1 MGIQGLLPF
10 ITDPQRG
17 AIKTVSIRDFKGQ
30 TAAIDG
36 YVLLHRGA
44 FSCAKQLF
52 EGQNTDAFVSHC
64 MRYIDLLQ
72 KHGVRPLLVFDGAS
86 LSAKRDT
93 ERQRRDARKT
103 ARTQAVELLALGKT
117 NDAYQ
122 AMSRAIDV
130 THKMAL
136 RFIHAARSRG
146 IDSIVAPYEADAQ
159 LAYLTHTGLAHFVIT
174 EDSDL
179 IVFGC
184 EKILFKLQLN
194 GEGRLY
200 DKSLLEGALCT
211 KKLRCNNYSF
221 EKFRIACILSGC
233 DYAKSLPGIGLAKAW
248 KFASITDSLEDL
260 NFKLPKM
267 GQYLNMNGLDVND
280 EYIRLVKIA
289 NGAFKH
295 QIVYDPVER
304 RRRPLEDFHEDN
316 ASCVITTE
324 TVGQIKMNEDE
335 SFDRALGNIDPMSG
349 AQLDNY
355 RPSDNTFNKSSIW
368 NRNRLTQST
377 LTASVVSTRNSI
389 KASVSV
395 ATPPKDVTAV
405 TTQELEAQ
413 DTRLTNL
420 LQQYTKTD
428 TKMSSTVKECY
439 YKELYEGQNDD
450 NKEGKTDFNAEIL
463 AKNPFIKKKQV
474 PVEESSIAKVL
485 HNEDKMEEITE
496 KITPKSDDSK
506 NSPTAKKSTS
516 PWSKLQSI
524 FNNHKR
530 NEKCPFK
537 KQRNNKYDQLVV
549 QKRKAGENGYFCNTN
564 NKKSK
569 LEGTNT
575 NQQDSTTNQFSEES
589 NLCQD
594 TDLSGKENY
603 YPQENELITDAPLAM
618 CCNDTLD
625 LEQSTD
631 TKSDI
636 ILKEINVN
644 VEHFSSNDL
653 GASESEE
660 MKNIDVLNLNLD
672 NFPDKALV
680 NKEIE
685 TLCQDVDT
693 ISVHSDELLPI
704 DQMLE
709 CILATNDDDAEIA
722 IVEQNSP
729 IIRRHKK
736 GNVVSSAGKAGSSSG
751 KGKRQTNLL
760 DFFKKK

>member
-52 EGQNTDAFVSHC
+52 EGQHTDAFVSHC

-103 ARTQAVELLALGKT
+103 ARKQAVELLALGKT

-136 RFIHAARSRG
+136 RFIQTARSRG

-159 LAYLTHTGLAHFVIT
+159 LAYLTHAGLAHFVIT

-184 EKILFKLQLN
+184 EKILFKLQLT
-194 GEGRLY
+194 GEGRFY

-260 NFKLPKM
+260 DFKLPKM
-267 GQYLNMNGLDVND
+267 GQYLNINSLDVNE
-280 EYIRLVKIA
+280 EYIRLVKVA

-295 QIVYDPVER
+295 QVVYDPVER

-368 NRNRLTQST
+368 NKNRLTQST
-377 LTASVVSTRNSI
+377 LTASVVSTRNNI
-389 KASVSV
+389 KASSSFSV
-395 ATPPKDVTAV
+395 ATPPKDVTAR
-405 TTQELEAQ
+405 ELEAQ
-413 DTRLTNL
+413 DTTLTNL
-420 LQQYTKTD
+420 LQQYAKTD

-439 YKELYEGQNDD
+439 YKELYEGQDDD
-450 NKEGKTDFNAEIL
+450 NKEGQADFNAEML

-474 PVEESSIAKVL
+474 PVEERSIAIVL

-496 KITPKSDDSK
+496 KSTPKSDDSK
-506 NSPTAKKSTS
+506 NSPVAKKSTS
-516 PWSKLQSI
+516 PWYKLQSI
-524 FNNHKR
+524 FNNNKK

-569 LEGTNT
+569 LDDTN
-575 NQQDSTTNQFSEES
+575 QDSTTNQLSEES
-589 NLCQD
+589 NLCQE

-603 YPQENELITDAPLAM
+603 CPQENDAPLSI
-618 CCNDTLD
+618 CCDDTLD

-644 VEHFSSNDL
+644 VDNFSSNDL
-653 GASESEE
+653 GDSESEE

-693 ISVHSDELLPI
+693 ISVHEDELLPI

-709 CILATNDDDAEIA
+709 CVLAANDEDDDIA

-736 GNVVSSAGKAGSSSG
+736 GNVSSAGKGRSSSG

-760 DFFKKK
+760 DFFKKV